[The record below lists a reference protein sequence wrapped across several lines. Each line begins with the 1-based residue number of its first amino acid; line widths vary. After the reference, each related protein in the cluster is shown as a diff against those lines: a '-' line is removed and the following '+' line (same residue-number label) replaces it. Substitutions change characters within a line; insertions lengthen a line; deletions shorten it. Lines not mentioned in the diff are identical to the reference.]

1 MFVLTALLPLS
12 QFLFWFFTSYK
23 FLISATNHWQC
34 RTEGKGLSGYW
45 VKDSERLW
53 PQRLKAQADYNV
65 TQIWCVGMCCV
76 TLLQHR
82 NKQSD
87 DQISCKQIIETVVM
101 ISTLFVLLTYWR
113 YQKLSMLH
121 FTVPDPQETSV
132 SVIYKQIQWK
142 LNEFNNLSDVP
153 TYWVV
158 FGQGLFR
165 RTCMQI

>member
-1 MFVLTALLPLS
+1 
-12 QFLFWFFTSYK
+12 
-23 FLISATNHWQC
+23 
-34 RTEGKGLSGYW
+34 
-45 VKDSERLW
+45 
-53 PQRLKAQADYNV
+53 
-65 TQIWCVGMCCV
+65 MCCV

-132 SVIYKQIQWK
+132 SVIYKQIQ
-142 LNEFNNLSDVP
+142 
-153 TYWVV
+153 
-158 FGQGLFR
+158 
-165 RTCMQI
+165 